1 MTKAASYCQESRE
14 GEIRTVVALYQDSYD
29 PAKHAELESFDLDD
43 PLDVVDIR
51 NVVKDHDSTI
61 ILIQQVVRR
70 NGERKTVA
78 VLAYPIAGVEERV
91 KQDAMELQNA
101 ED

>member
-1 MTKAASYCQESRE
+1 M
-14 GEIRTVVALYQDSYD
+14 
-29 PAKHAELESFDLDD
+29 
-43 PLDVVDIR
+43 DIR